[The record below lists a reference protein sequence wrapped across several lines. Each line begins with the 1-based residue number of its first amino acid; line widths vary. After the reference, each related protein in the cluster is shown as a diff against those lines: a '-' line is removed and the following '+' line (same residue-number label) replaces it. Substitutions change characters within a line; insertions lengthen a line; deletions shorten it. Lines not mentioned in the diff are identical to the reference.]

1 MLICAYYTPSQASE
15 VLSDPGKRRKYNAE
29 MAAAMAAEVQQAA
42 ARAQSASRAS
52 AVGKGM
58 DESPTYL
65 SDIPPWAM
73 NESGDYILL
82 LCKCASKFTPAPF
95 KGEGEAYF

>member
-1 MLICAYYTPSQASE
+1 MFIPAYYTPFQASE
-15 VLSDPGKRRKYNAE
+15 VLSDPGKRRKYDAE
-29 MAAAMAAEVQQAA
+29 IAAVMAAEVQQAA

-58 DESPTYL
+58 DSSPTFL
-65 SDIPPWAM
+65 SDIPPWAL

-82 LCKCASKFTPAPF
+82 LCKCALKTHPSTM
-95 KGEGEAYF
+95 